1 MHRPAVSI
9 LAILLLASACSASGG
24 GVGSSPTAE
33 ASATLPVTS
42 PLAGTPGGLP
52 SAAASP
58 VGAAAT
64 AAPAAPLT
72 GDPLYAVAL
81 TDVRSGET
89 FTLGALAAE
98 RPVLLETMAIWCTN
112 CLQQQKYVRDAHGGG
127 DFTSIS
133 LDVDPTER
141 PADLARYA
149 DRQIFDWRFA
159 VADASLAQALRARF
173 GTAVLNPPSTPKIV
187 LLPDG
192 TIRALDFS
200 KILTPTQLLV
210 ALGLQ

>member
-1 MHRPAVSI
+1 MHRLPVSA
-9 LAILLLASACSASGG
+9 LAILVLASACSAAGG
-24 GVGSSPTAE
+24 GAGESPDAGSAIAASP
-33 ASATLPVTS
+33 
-42 PLAGTPGGLP
+42 
-52 SAAASP
+52 AAASP
-58 VGAAAT
+58 RAAT
-64 AAPAAPLT
+64 ATARPVAPLT
-72 GDPLYAVAL
+72 GDPLYAVQL
-81 TDVRSGET
+81 TDVRTGET

-98 RPVLLETMAIWCTN
+98 RPVLLEAMAIWCTN
-112 CLQQQKYVRDAHGGG
+112 CLQQQQYVRDAHGGG

-141 PADLARYA
+141 PADLAQYA
-149 DRQIFDWRFA
+149 KRQIFDWRFA

-173 GTAVLNPPSTPKIV
+173 GTAVLDPPTTPKIV

-200 KILTPTQLLV
+200 KILTPTQLLA